1 MFRVQFYPSEE
12 LTKVLGERANKA
24 GVNVSKYVTDFLE
37 AQLLPEKAS
46 SDVSITQLTIEVL
59 QELKLF
65 VEEKVHKKEQVQ
77 FSLDASDTYRN
88 IPMTAGLKPSAVR
101 ASIGRSFRSQ
111 VEAGIPPFDHVCVA
125 NTDQGKPKL
134 NSNRALVYEIH
145 WDADESEELSEGEI
159 IDSVWGDLYPNAS
172 NDDEEREEW
181 DGYDF

>member
-24 GVNVSKYVTDFLE
+24 GVSVSKYVTDFLE

-46 SDVSITQLTIEVL
+46 SDVSITQL
-59 QELKLF
+59 
-65 VEEKVHKKEQVQ
+65 EEKVHKKEQVQ